1 MDRNNDG
8 LVSSGEFEDVA
19 RSMFDA
25 MDADGD
31 DSVTLEEMETARRKL
46 DGRAAALSAS
56 AAARKIRAIDTNA
69 DGVLSSTE
77 HQAAAVELFRDADQD
92 SDGNLTTQEFEAR
105 YAEVLASLAA

>member
-1 MDRNNDG
+1 MGAVAGLRPGRRLASCRPRRPAHRGERVGGAVPASRLGGDG
-8 LVSSGEFEDVA
+8 
-19 RSMFDA
+19 
-25 MDADGD
+25 
-31 DSVTLEEMETARRKL
+31 
-46 DGRAAALSAS
+46 
-56 AAARKIRAIDTNA
+56 AARKIRAIDTNA